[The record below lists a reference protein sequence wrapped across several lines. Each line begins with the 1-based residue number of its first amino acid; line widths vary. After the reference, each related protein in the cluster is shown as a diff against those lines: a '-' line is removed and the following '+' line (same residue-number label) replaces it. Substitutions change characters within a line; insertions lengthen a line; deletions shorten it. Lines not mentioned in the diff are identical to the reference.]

1 MKKIVLGLSM
11 LFIGVALFGQNMRD
25 YSEVQRTAL
34 KTEKKAIVAEVMQM
48 TDEQSVIFWPL
59 YNEYNEK
66 LYAINTKEYDV
77 IIDFAEHFVTMS
89 DEKAVE
95 LWTSAMAIDQE
106 YLKLKKSYFK
116 KFKKVLPAI
125 LVVRYFQL
133 ENKIDMLINAEFAL
147 QIPLMEE

>member
-1 MKKIVLGLSM
+1 MKKIVLGLSL
-11 LFIGVALFGQNMRD
+11 LFIGVTLFGQNMRD

-34 KTEKKAIVAEVMQM
+34 KTEKKAIVAEAMQM

-66 LYAINTKEYDV
+66 LYTMNTKEYDV

-89 DEKAVE
+89 DEKALD
-95 LWTSAMAIDQE
+95 LWTRVMALDQE
-106 YLKLKKSYFK
+106 YLKLKKTYFK
-116 KFKKVLPAI
+116 KFKKVLPPI

-133 ENKIDMLINAEFAL
+133 ENKIDMLINYEFAI

>member
-1 MKKIVLGLSM
+1 MKKIVLGLSL
-11 LFIGVALFGQNMRD
+11 LFIGVTLFGQNMRD

-34 KTEKKAIVAEVMQM
+34 KTEKKAIVAEAMQM
-48 TDEQSVIFWPL
+48 TDEQSAIFWPL

-66 LYAINTKEYDV
+66 LYTMNTKEYDV

-95 LWTSAMAIDQE
+95 LWTRVMALDQE

-116 KFKKVLPAI
+116 KFKKVLPPI

-133 ENKIDMLINAEFAL
+133 ENKIDMLINYEFAI
-147 QIPLMEE
+147 QIPLMDE